1 MDTNQFIENFLM
13 AVDFIDPIEVT
24 LETAFADM
32 PQWDSVAALGVIVM
46 SDMEYQVVIN
56 GDDLKKCVVLGDLAA
71 LIVSRQK

>member
-46 SDMEYQVVIN
+46 SDMEYQVLIN

-71 LIVSRQK
+71 LIASRQK